1 MPQDARAR
9 ELFGNAVLHGN
20 SRGACL
26 TVPRAHTC
34 IGIVRQCLGAF
45 GKRCGA
51 SQRRALRGDEAWTVT
66 V

>member
-34 IGIVRQCLGAF
+34 IVRQRLGAF

-51 SQRRALRGDEAWTVT
+51 SQRRALRGDEAWTVA